1 MKAYLVSE
9 SESPNF
15 LQNLTQ
21 KIENKAVLYCDYHS
35 SKKAVAVCMKKE
47 SLVCENCNQGRGIRL
62 ENFEEYLQ
70 EQKSTSE
77 EGPIELGMDEDEFDS
92 FEDNGLCLRRKNS
105 SFNDFSL

>member
-1 MKAYLVSE
+1 MKAYLVSVSQE
-9 SESPNF
+9 PNF

-35 SKKAVAVCMKKE
+35 SKKAVAVCMKNE
-47 SLVCENCNQGRGIRL
+47 SLVCETCNQGRGIRL

-77 EGPIELGMDEDEFDS
+77 EGPIELGMDGEFD
-92 FEDNGLCLRRKNS
+92 DLTGNGLCLKRQGSAYN
-105 SFNDFSL
+105 NYSL